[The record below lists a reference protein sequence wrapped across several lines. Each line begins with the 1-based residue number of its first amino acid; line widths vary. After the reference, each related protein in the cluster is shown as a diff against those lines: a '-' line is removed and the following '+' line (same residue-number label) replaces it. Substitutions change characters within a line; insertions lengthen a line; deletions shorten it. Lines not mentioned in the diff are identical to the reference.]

1 MNIVILVLRLI
12 HIVAAFMWF
21 GLSATTLLY
30 IVPATQA
37 AGEAGWRFTKALY
50 TQTKIVVAFPISAA
64 LTVVA
69 GILLY
74 LTRDPV
80 QNFSQTGQIILG
92 IGAVIGLL
100 AAGHG
105 AFATGAAT
113 RRLVNVVAGA
123 SDNAALPKETLQSL
137 EAQNAKFK
145 VQARLSFA
153 MTGLALLFMAT
164 ARYL

>member
-1 MNIVILVLRLI
+1 MNVVLVVLRLI

-21 GLSATTLLY
+21 GLSATGLLF

-37 AGEAGWRFTKALY
+37 AGESGWRFTKALY
-50 TQTKIVVAFPISAA
+50 TQTRMTAAFAGSAS

-74 LTRDPV
+74 LTRDPE
-80 QNFSQTGQIILG
+80 QNFSQLGQIVLG

-100 AAGHG
+100 DAGHG
-105 AFATGAAT
+105 MFATAPATTKIANLLAGVTDTNTLSAETRQQLDAA
-113 RRLVNVVAGA
+113 
-123 SDNAALPKETLQSL
+123 
-137 EAQNAKFK
+137 NAKFN
-145 VQARLSFA
+145 VHARLSFG
-153 MTGLALLFMAT
+153 MTLVALLFMAT